1 MLYCDTKMSS
11 PLVPLLQ
18 LLGRGRKCRWQRI
31 EWGERR
37 QTRYTESGEGLG
49 EGQGAS
55 GGGGDREAPPGTDAT
70 LRSSP
75 MSSGLPSGTL
85 CAQVQTGIYREVG
98 GRTIHRAGDVSSGQE
113 DSQLCTCPWLPGWGP
128 TPLPSL
134 VYRCL
139 VRVYYMPASCFDK
152 DRVHCP
158 SGKPQPAF
166 TDL

>member
-1 MLYCDTKMSS
+1 MQVAEAGL
-11 PLVPLLQ
+11 
-18 LLGRGRKCRWQRI
+18 I

-37 QTRYTESGEGLG
+37 QTQGTLRVGRGLGKGRVLVVGEGG
-49 EGQGAS
+49 
-55 GGGGDREAPPGTDAT
+55 REAPPGTDAT

-75 MSSGLPSGTL
+75 MSSGLPSGIL

-98 GRTIHRAGDVSSGQE
+98 RRTIHRAGDVSSGQE

-134 VYRCL
+134 VHRCL
-139 VRVYYMPASCFDK
+139 VCVYSMPASCCHK